1 MINQEKTLELVDR
14 SQRKDTAA
22 FAQLV
27 TEFQPMVFRLAF
39 RLLCD
44 EDEARDITQ
53 ETFVKVWLSLKTY
66 NRKNRF
72 STWLYKITC
81 NACYDRLRS
90 LRHSSLNNE
99 FAFSDSINL
108 ASDDN
113 IEISLSNRQL
123 KELILRYTNELP
135 PQQKLVFMLRDV
147 ENESNRPRLMKQEDK
162 KYEEWLTEI
171 KNRQPILENP
181 EELTA
186 AILNKITDNAPKKK
200 KIRYLVG
207 AWISGT
213 AATLLLFLFINDACF
228 PPSPSEAETQ
238 NGYVYQPNGTSFPLP
253 ENWEE
258 MQLLEKSTYLSS
270 QYTQHRKLRQTRIL
284 QIIKENQLR

>member
-1 MINQEKTLELVDR
+1 
-14 SQRKDTAA
+14 
-22 FAQLV
+22 
-27 TEFQPMVFRLAF
+27 
-39 RLLCD
+39 
-44 EDEARDITQ
+44 
-53 ETFVKVWLSLKTY
+53 
-66 NRKNRF
+66 
-72 STWLYKITC
+72 
-81 NACYDRLRS
+81 
-90 LRHSSLNNE
+90 
-99 FAFSDSINL
+99 
-108 ASDDN
+108 
-113 IEISLSNRQL
+113 
-123 KELILRYTNELP
+123 
-135 PQQKLVFMLRDV
+135 
-147 ENESNRPRLMKQEDK
+147 MKQEDK

-171 KNRQPILENP
+171 KNKQPILENP

-228 PPSPSEAETQ
+228 PPSPSEAET
-238 NGYVYQPNGTSFPLP
+238 LP

>member
-1 MINQEKTLELVDR
+1 MND
-14 SQRKDTAA
+14 
-22 FAQLV
+22 
-27 TEFQPMVFRLAF
+27 
-39 RLLCD
+39 
-44 EDEARDITQ
+44 
-53 ETFVKVWLSLKTY
+53 Y
-66 NRKNRF
+66 NK
-72 STWLYKITC
+72 
-81 NACYDRLRS
+81 
-90 LRHSSLNNE
+90 
-99 FAFSDSINL
+99 
-108 ASDDN
+108 
-113 IEISLSNRQL
+113 RQ
-123 KELILRYTNELP
+123 ELISQIIVYCVKY
-135 PQQKLVFMLRDV
+135 KLDGVNIDF
-147 ENESNRPRLMKQEDK
+147 ENMKQEDK